1 MPVWVAS
8 VMLAWATLYFSDE
21 VEMNHGSF
29 DINKN
34 HRLYFDDAY
43 HAMPLLSG
51 SLPMVEDYLEALH
64 KVIYC
69 ALDDHG
75 RVFAFRVDL
84 RLPDDLACDEVIA
97 SSAVVSR
104 FMESLKAKIKHNRKI
119 AKKNGGLVHDTRVR
133 YFWVRE
139 IGCQGKVHYH
149 FVVLL
154 NGHAYNWLG
163 DFRSANRN
171 MANRVWE
178 AWSSALGIAV
188 EDAKPLA
195 HFPETPSYMLHR
207 GDPETVA
214 TFFQRASYLCKAR
227 TKQYGS
233 GHHGYGASR
242 G

>member
-1 MPVWVAS
+1 
-8 VMLAWATLYFSDE
+8 MLAWATLYCSDE
-21 VEMNHGSF
+21 VEMNQVFF

-34 HRLYFDDAY
+34 HRLYFEDAY
-43 HAMPLLSG
+43 CAMPLLSG
-51 SLPMVEDYLEALH
+51 SLPMVEEYLEALH
-64 KVIYC
+64 KVIDC
-69 ALDDHG
+69 ALDEHG

-84 RLPDDLACDEVIA
+84 RLPDDLARDEVVA
-97 SSAVVSR
+97 GSAVVTR
-104 FMESLKAKIKHNRKI
+104 FIESLKAKIRHNREI

-139 IGCQGKVHYH
+139 IGDQGKVHYH

-163 DFRSANRN
+163 DFRSAGGN
-171 MANRVWE
+171 MANRIWE
-178 AWSSALGIAV
+178 AWASALAISV

-195 HFPETPSYMLHR
+195 HFPENPSYMLLR
-207 GDPETVA
+207 DEPDSVA
-214 TFFQRASYLCKAR
+214 AFFQRASYLCKAR

>member
-1 MPVWVAS
+1 MNYGSS
-8 VMLAWATLYFSDE
+8 V
-21 VEMNHGSF
+21 
-29 DINKN
+29 INKN
-34 HRLYFDDAY
+34 HRLYFDGTY

-51 SLPMVEDYLEALH
+51 SLPMVENYLEALR
-64 KVIYC
+64 KVIEY

-84 RLPDDLACDEVIA
+84 RLPDSLACDEVIDG
-97 SSAVVSR
+97 SAVVSR
-104 FMESLKAKIKHNRKI
+104 FIESLKAKIKHNREI
-119 AKKNGGLVHDTRVR
+119 AKKNGGLAHDTRVR

-139 IGCQGKVHYH
+139 IGDQGKVHYH

-163 DFRSANRN
+163 DFRSVGRN
-171 MANRVWE
+171 MANRIWE
-178 AWSSALGIAV
+178 AWTSALGIAV
-188 EDAKPLA
+188 TDARPLV
-195 HFPETPSYMLHR
+195 HFPENPSYMLR
-207 GDPETVA
+207 RDDPVSVA

-227 TKQYGS
+227 TKQYGF

>member
-1 MPVWVAS
+1 
-8 VMLAWATLYFSDE
+8 MLAWATLYCSDE
-21 VEMNHGSF
+21 VEMNQVFF

-34 HRLYFDDAY
+34 HRLYFEDAY
-43 HAMPLLSG
+43 CAMPLLSG
-51 SLPMVEDYLEALH
+51 SLPMVEEYLEALH
-64 KVIYC
+64 KVIDC
-69 ALDDHG
+69 ALDEHG

-84 RLPDDLACDEVIA
+84 RLPDDLARDEVVA
-97 SSAVVSR
+97 GSAVVTR
-104 FMESLKAKIKHNRKI
+104 FIESLKAKNRHNREI

-139 IGCQGKVHYH
+139 IGDQGKVHYH

-163 DFRSANRN
+163 DFRSAGGN
-171 MANRVWE
+171 MANRIWE
-178 AWSSALGIAV
+178 AWASALAISV

-195 HFPETPSYMLHR
+195 HFPENPSYMLLR
-207 GDPETVA
+207 DEPDSVA
-214 TFFQRASYLCKAR
+214 AFFQRASYLCKAR

>member
-1 MPVWVAS
+1 MKKIS
-8 VMLAWATLYFSDE
+8 S
-21 VEMNHGSF
+21 

-34 HRLYFDDAY
+34 HRFHFEGTY
-43 HAMPLLSG
+43 HGMPVLSG
-51 SLPMVEDYLEALH
+51 SLPMVENYLEVLR
-64 KVIYC
+64 KVVDYAINDYS
-69 ALDDHG
+69 
-75 RVFAFRVDL
+75 RVFSFRVDL
-84 RLPDDLACDEVIA
+84 RIPGGLACDKVVA

-104 FMESLKAKIKHNRKI
+104 FMESLKAKIKHNREI

-139 IGCQGKVHYH
+139 IGDQGKVHYH

-163 DFRSANRN
+163 DFRSANGN
-171 MANRVWE
+171 MANRIWE
-178 AWSSALGIAV
+178 AWASALGISV

-195 HFPETPSYMLHR
+195 HFPENPSYMLR
-207 GDPETVA
+207 RDDPESVA
-214 TFFQRASYLCKAR
+214 VFFQRASYLCKAR

-233 GHHGYGASR
+233 GHHAYGASR